1 MNKTTICLFALAAA
15 MLLTGCVVIPP
26 LHEAAGRGDTAKVQL
41 LLDKGA
47 DINAKDSNGETALME
62 AADNGHLEVV
72 KQLLAKGADVNAKS
86 SYGYTAL
93 LYAADQGHTEC
104 VGLLLDGGA
113 NINVQSSAPV
123 IRESF

>member
-1 MNKTTICLFALAAA
+1 MNKATTYLFALVAA
-15 MLLTGCVVIPP
+15 MLLTGCALP
-26 LHEAAGRGDTAKVQL
+26 LNQAAMRGDTTQVQQ

-47 DINAKDSNGETALME
+47 DVNTKDSNGETALME
-62 AADNGHLEVV
+62 AAGNGHPEVV

-93 LYAADQGHTEC
+93 LYAADKGHTEC

-123 IRESF
+123 VRESF

>member
-1 MNKTTICLFALAAA
+1 MNKNTTYLFVLAAA
-15 MLLTGCVVIPP
+15 MLLTGCASP
-26 LHEAAGRGDTAKVQL
+26 LKQAAMRGDTTQVQQ
-41 LLDKGA
+41 LLDKGV
-47 DINAKDSNGETALME
+47 DVNAKDSNGETALME
-62 AADNGHLEVV
+62 AAGNGHTEVV

-93 LYAADQGHTEC
+93 LYAADKGHTEC

-123 IRESF
+123 IRDSF